1 MGRKSRAKMN
11 RNQKTKPPEPTV
23 VEEMPQEVEESTSKQ
38 IELKKDVDIKNTTF
52 DSIEGVLRWV
62 DSHHR
67 AGQEKLVE
75 EGGKALE
82 EHIIMKC
89 RTELNRKYQAVFDT
103 ITALGNDPASGKYS
117 ELDDM
122 KIVREEL
129 KSMGMADESENKAT
143 SSSAAKAPKKTAN
156 PTTKNNGVIQK
167 DIYAWMDEK
176 LRVPPDT
183 PLVTQFEDVSFG
195 QKEIRINNK
204 TYSVGVSRIW
214 NDGRTPG
221 YVRRINRYNG
231 LTYDLDQFGVPKPRT
246 AKYPGEITI
255 GTGDGTGG
263 SLFYGVRYDYKNC
276 WLEEKESLREKVES
290 RHESILRH
298 KKVCKT
304 CREKKQADDSEDEV
318 ELSHDEQVDEN
329 TKNCRKFAEDFKYLE
344 REIMIFQCMI
354 CRAEN
359 MKPPFKM
366 YLEITIITED
376 SEVDEIFRFEYN
388 TSVDRVFQYLVY
400 TLFQFP
406 DPTTFYIK
414 RLGLNNSNL
423 QMFFPPECK
432 LVYKELIVVGNL
444 FDAFLALNPITDD
457 SPLAPIRYLEHH
469 GVDWFDDSFN
479 RHPQARLANALVI
492 SNYESC
498 AFLPPRYFPRNKKI
512 VVEFLDGTVDI
523 ERFKTYVGFMRSD
536 SMPKGSKHIFNM
548 KKQSIVLRV
557 LREIKKME
565 FPKCYLTENG
575 VASFKMDDSKRLL
588 VYYVA
593 TKYPGMIDYQL
604 VYEVDECA
612 WV

>member
-1 MGRKSRAKMN
+1 MGRKSRAKLN
-11 RNQKTKPPEPTV
+11 RSHKPEPPAPTAIK
-23 VEEMPQEVEESTSKQ
+23 EAPQEVKESTSEQ
-38 IELKKDVDIKNTTF
+38 IEVKTEVDIKNTTF

-67 AGQEKLVE
+67 AAQEKLVE
-75 EGGKALE
+75 EQGKALE

-89 RTELNRKYQAVFDT
+89 RSELNRKYQAVFDT
-103 ITALGNDPASGKYS
+103 MTALGNDPKPGNST
-117 ELDDM
+117 EQDDI
-122 KIVREEL
+122 KIMREEL
-129 KSMGMADESENKAT
+129 KSMGMADESENEAT
-143 SSSAAKAPKKTAN
+143 SSSAAAAPKKTPVA
-156 PTTKNNGVIQK
+156 KNNGVIQK
-167 DIYAWMDEK
+167 DIYAWIDEK
-176 LRVPPDT
+176 LRVPADT
-183 PLVTQFEDVSFG
+183 PLVTQFEEVSFG

-276 WLEEKESLREKVES
+276 WWEEKESLRERVES

-298 KKVCKT
+298 KKVCKA

-318 ELSHDEQVDEN
+318 EPSHDEQVDEN
-329 TKNCRKFAEDFKYLE
+329 TKDCRKFAENFKYLE

-388 TSVDRVFQYLVY
+388 TPVDRVFQYLVY

-444 FDAFLALNPITDD
+444 FDAFLALNPITDN
-457 SPLAPIRYLEHH
+457 SPFEPISYLEHH
-469 GVDWFDDSFN
+469 GVHWFDDSYF
-479 RHPQARLANALVI
+479 RQPQARLAKALVI

-498 AFLPPRYFPRNKKI
+498 AFLPPHSFPRNKKI
-512 VVEFLDGTVDI
+512 EVECVDGTVDI
-523 ERFKTYVGFMRSD
+523 DRFKTYVNFMRRN
-536 SMPKGSKHIFNM
+536 SMPTGSKHAFNM

-565 FPKCYLTENG
+565 FPRCYLTENG
-575 VASFKMDDSKRLL
+575 VASFKMDDVNKRLL
-588 VYYVA
+588 VYYQA